1 MKSVI
6 IKLLPGVL
14 ALLALLTVLAPTSC
28 GKDRGTA
35 DLATPQVTTRG
46 SPGTQSGSASRQS
59 LDEALAE
66 LNALPM
72 PPQANPETWLA
83 MRQDHRFSA

>member
-14 ALLALLTVLAPTSC
+14 ALLALLVVLAPTSC

-35 DLATPQVTTRG
+35 DLATPQATTRG
-46 SPGTQSGSASRQS
+46 SPAGEIAESGAQS

-66 LNALPM
+66 LDALAM